1 MLFSRITRKGLH
13 VSRKD
18 RLEHLEAY
26 KEFMESEHYEL
37 LGFLYG
43 NLNIVDSKTSALL
56 RFNGAIVAITSLLL
70 GLDDSLIWP
79 GIFVIILLIGG
90 GSSLISLY
98 SLRLHWVSTDD
109 LKNPEG
115 LCEALLQIRD
125 NRTENY
131 RRAWLLSFISV
142 TLFCLAVLINYLV
155 LGLSG
160 FIS

>member
-90 GSSLISLY
+90 G
-98 SLRLHWVSTDD
+98 
-109 LKNPEG
+109 
-115 LCEALLQIRD
+115 
-125 NRTENY
+125 
-131 RRAWLLSFISV
+131 
-142 TLFCLAVLINYLV
+142 
-155 LGLSG
+155 
-160 FIS
+160 